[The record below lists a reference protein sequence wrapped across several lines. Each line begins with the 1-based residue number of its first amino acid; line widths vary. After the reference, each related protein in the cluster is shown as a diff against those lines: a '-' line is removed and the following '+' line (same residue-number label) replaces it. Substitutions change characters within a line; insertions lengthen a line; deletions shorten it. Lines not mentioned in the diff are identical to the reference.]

1 MESQIYSSS
10 NFIKFLELTLALR
23 TAKTVLIAAGL
34 KRREHIQMK
43 DHGQCFKILA
53 LGLWILWPHAPDTCK

>member
-10 NFIKFLELTLALR
+10 NFIKFLEFTLALR
-23 TAKTVLIAAGL
+23 TAGL
-34 KRREHIQMK
+34 KRREHIQKK

-53 LGLWILWPHAPDTCK
+53 LGLWILWPRAPDTCK